1 MSVER
6 GVSYRERAA
15 GCYSVLPFSL
25 ALARTQAILLLRQQ
39 D

>member
-25 ALARTQAILLLRQQ
+25 ALARILPNLLMPHQ

>member
-25 ALARTQAILLLRQQ
+25 ALARTLLALLMPHH

>member
-25 ALARTQAILLLRQQ
+25 ALARTLLNLLVPQQ